1 MSALSGHGGPD
12 ASARNSLS
20 DRALCPVRRHV
31 GLFHPD
37 ALNGERGLK
46 TKDEYK
52 RQIYA
57 LRDDLA
63 RLKEDSAHWQHRVT
77 LMRADALDRDLSEEQ
92 ARLKLDY
99 VDPRDLVIFIDANR
113 QR

>member
-1 MSALSGHGGPD
+1 MVVRTRLRAILFPVVLYALSG
-12 ASARNSLS
+12 AISAY
-20 DRALCPVRRHV
+20 
-31 GLFHPD
+31 FIQT

-57 LRDDLA
+57 LRHDLDG
-63 RLKEDSAHWQHRVT
+63 LKTERDHWQHRVT
-77 LMRADALDRDLSEEQ
+77 LMRSEALDRDLASEQ

-99 VDPRDLVIFIDANR
+99 VEPRDLVIFMDEPR
-113 QR
+113 RR

>member
-1 MSALSGHGGPD
+1 MVVRTRLRAILFPIVLYALSGGM
-12 ASARNSLS
+12 SAY
-20 DRALCPVRRHV
+20 
-31 GLFHPD
+31 FIQT